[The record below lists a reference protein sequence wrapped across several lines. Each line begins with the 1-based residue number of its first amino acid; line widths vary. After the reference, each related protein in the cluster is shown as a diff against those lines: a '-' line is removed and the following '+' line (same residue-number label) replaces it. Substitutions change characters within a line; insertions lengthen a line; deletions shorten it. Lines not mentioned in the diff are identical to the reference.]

1 MTRGHERGFTLIE
14 LIIVFTLV
22 GILVGLAL
30 PNYQNAIKKGREAVL
45 KEDLHQLRKL
55 IGQYYA
61 DKSKYPPTLQTLVD
75 EKYLYRI
82 PEDPM
87 TGKPDWTEIRE
98 EPTAEE
104 IEPGKELG
112 IVDVKSSSE
121 LKALD
126 GTVFN
131 TW

>member
-14 LIIVFTLV
+14 LIIVFTLI

-61 DKSKYPPTLQTLVD
+61 DKSKYPASLQTLVD

-87 TGKPDWTEIRE
+87 TGKPDWTEMRE
-98 EPTAEE
+98 EPSAEE
-104 IEPGKELG
+104 LEPGLELG
-112 IVDVKSSSE
+112 IVDVRSSSD

-126 GTVFN
+126 GTLFN